1 MVVQDLGSFKE
12 RFASV
17 NGLGRDQIAAEMVR
31 CLSDSGYGISKA
43 LARIYLD
50 EALRVIQT
58 ALEAGKHV
66 ELRGFGSFYPHRRGV
81 RRIFSPL
88 VKKAVRVDARWIVR
102 FDTSK
107 ILKKRLMETLE
118 G

>member
-17 NGLGRDQIAAEMVR
+17 EGLGRDQIASEMARGLAEAGHDVSKVR
-31 CLSDSGYGISKA
+31 
-43 LARIYLD
+43 ARIYLD
-50 EALRVIQT
+50 EVLRVIQT